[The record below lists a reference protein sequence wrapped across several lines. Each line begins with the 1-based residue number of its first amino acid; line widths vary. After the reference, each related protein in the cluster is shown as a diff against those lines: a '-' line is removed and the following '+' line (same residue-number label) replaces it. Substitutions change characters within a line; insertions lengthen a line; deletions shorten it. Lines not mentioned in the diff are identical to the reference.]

1 MPSVVSFIMTK
12 NFFPTLSDA
21 LDAVRAYLVDS
32 RAVLADEEDFFNP
45 FTFGGVAYGQTIR
58 RAGLLASYR
67 GKEITGRMAKRAVT
81 LNVYRMES
89 GTYEAVCYI
98 A

>member
-1 MPSVVSFIMTK
+1 MK
-12 NFFPTLSDA
+12 ENFFKTLSEA

-32 RAVLADEEDFFNP
+32 KAVLADAEDFFYP
-45 FTFGGVAYGQTIR
+45 FTFGGVNYGQTVR
-58 RAGLLASYR
+58 RAGLLSEYR
-67 GKEITGRMAKRAVT
+67 GKPIVGRMAKRGLT
-81 LNVYRMES
+81 LNVYRMDS

>member
-1 MPSVVSFIMTK
+1 MNK
-12 NFFPTLSDA
+12 NFFKTLGEV

-32 RAVLADEEDFFNP
+32 RAVLADEEDFFYP
-45 FTFGGVAYGQTIR
+45 FTFGGVAYGQTVR
-58 RAGLLASYR
+58 KAGLLSSYK
-67 GKEITGRMAKRAVT
+67 GKEITGRMAKRGLT